1 MIGLNHDLRVN
12 LMNGTYILKP
22 VLTKLCKKM
31 KETQQSKPSCPP
43 HDFIEF
49 LNIQH
54 TKNKDEFV
62 ENKVPESVL
71 NLLQK
76 KKKDMK
82 KLMS

>member
-1 MIGLNHDLRVN
+1 MLLKIIY
-12 LMNGTYILKP
+12 GTYILKP

>member
-1 MIGLNHDLRVN
+1 
-12 LMNGTYILKP
+12 
-22 VLTKLCKKM
+22 M
-31 KETQQSKPSCPP
+31 KETQQSKPSRPP

-54 TKNKDEFV
+54 TKNEDELV

-76 KKKDMK
+76 KRHEKVNVLIYMWGLTD
-82 KLMS
+82 SFSP

>member
-1 MIGLNHDLRVN
+1 MLLKIIIY
-12 LMNGTYILKP
+12 GTYILKP
-22 VLTKLCKKM
+22 VLTKLRKKM
-31 KETQQSKPSCPP
+31 KETQQSKPSRAP

-54 TKNKDEFV
+54 TKNEDELV

-76 KKKDMK
+76 KDMT